1 MTTEE
6 RFALRTPQGLRAWR
20 REQGLT
26 QADIADA
33 LEVDVMTV
41 SRWERGLLD
50 ISRAVELALLWIDEH
65 GAW

>member
-1 MTTEE
+1 MTTTEH
-6 RFALRTPQGLRAWR
+6 ALRTPEGMRAWR
-20 REQGLT
+20 HEQGLS

-41 SRWERGLLD
+41 SRWERGLRN
-50 ISRAVELALLWIDEH
+50 IPRTVELALLWIDEH